1 MKRKLEGLSAV
12 QIYDEL
18 LKTPKNSW
26 TKMISELPAA
36 VKSDLVQILS
46 KKKKECIEGSD
57 NSTLKSNLSTN
68 MAHICE
74 IKTQSLEIS
83 NKVNTSN
90 EVNNTQDN
98 NINLYQE
105 SLKEEEHI
113 SLDKNYDSTEK
124 SNLNDQKLKLSFQEP
139 CNSTTIELNK
149 KFLNLKVSTYSP
161 LYQIISRA
169 MYIAGDDRK
178 ILKDAN
184 NNEITVKCI
193 QSYLNIWIALVWDNL
208 TLSNSKILGKLN
220 NKILKN
226 LLKNLYKE
234 EIDKLNYDY
243 LISKVAHKH
252 FGTGG
257 NVISPV
263 SSVENK
269 DISVTQDI
277 ESITCN
283 SDILNNT
290 INIRFENRLKLR
302 DIRTRNMPSDSYK
315 EFALLREKNFRP
327 SLNTLHDWLNITW
340 NTTYNNG
347 IKDSKVSDIPSGCL
361 QIFSFLIND
370 IISSIVEDALQ
381 VALSEIQHEQILNEY
396 KSNEYKCDIK
406 EDSFIKKINELIKI
420 SSSTKFDNLLEYYK
434 NLENIK
440 KSSKNNMIELRVDH
454 YLAVITNKIN
464 KKDINLLYNSCN
476 PTKSYDLTLSCK
488 NSMIESTVIINR
500 IFELNEVLTSQIV
513 RGSSNWC
520 TGSLKKYEIK
530 DDKISENHQNDNVK
544 QKTDEVNDM
553 FDAILESA
561 IKDCPIDKVFPMG
574 ISDNFGMF
582 ALTRLRHCIEISQDP
597 EDLTKIF
604 NTIFNEWKV
613 DTSKSEDNESIEIQE
628 AKSISIN
635 RVKQLNKYM
644 DIAHKVL
651 AISNLLRK
659 FSEEIT

>member
-18 LKTPKNSW
+18 LKTPKSSW
-26 TKMISELPAA
+26 TQMISQLPAT

-46 KKKKECIEGSD
+46 KKKKECTGSSD

-68 MAHICE
+68 TAHIYE
-74 IKTQSLEIS
+74 VKSQSLEIS

-90 EVNNTQDN
+90 EVNNVQDN

-105 SLKEEEHI
+105 SLKEKEHI
-113 SLDKNYDSTEK
+113 NPDNNYDFTK
-124 SNLNDQKLKLSFQEP
+124 KDNLDNQKLKLSFQEP
-139 CNSTTIELNK
+139 CNTTTIELNK

-161 LYQIISRA
+161 IYQIISRA

-184 NNEITVKCI
+184 NDEITVKCV

-208 TLSNSKILGKLN
+208 TLSNSKISGKLN

-252 FGTGG
+252 FVTGS

-283 SDILNNT
+283 LSTLSNT
-290 INIRFENRLKLR
+290 INTRFENRLKLR

-340 NTTYNNG
+340 NTTYNSG
-347 IKDSKVSDIPSGCL
+347 IKDSKITDIPSGCL

-381 VALSEIQHEQILNEY
+381 VALSEIKCEQILNEY
-396 KSNEYKCDIK
+396 KSNEYKCNIK
-406 EDSFIKKINELIKI
+406 EDSFIKRINELNKI
-420 SSSTKFDNLLEYYK
+420 SSSKKFDDLLEYYK

-440 KSSKNNMIELRVDH
+440 GSSKNNMIELRIDH
-454 YLAVITNKIN
+454 YLAVIINKIN
-464 KKDINLLYNSCN
+464 EKDINLLYNSCN
-476 PTKSYDLTLSCK
+476 PTKSYELTLSHK
-488 NSMIESTVIINR
+488 NSIIESTVIINR
-500 IFELNEVLTSQIV
+500 ISELNEVLTSQII

-520 TGSLKKYEIK
+520 ISSFKKYGIE
-530 DDKISENHQNDNVK
+530 DDKISENYQSDDVK

-582 ALTRLRHCIEISQDP
+582 ALTRLRRCIEISQDP
-597 EDLTKIF
+597 EDLTKIL
-604 NTIFNEWKV
+604 NTIFNEWEM
-613 DTSKSEDNESIEIQE
+613 DTSKSEDDKSIEIQE

-651 AISNLLRK
+651 AISNLLKK
-659 FSEEIT
+659 FSEEMM